1 MQEAIAR
8 DSRAEQQR
16 TAPPRRRTVTITG
29 RPGGVPPT
37 RPLESRHRAGR
48 IVPRTPR
55 VVEIDRRRP
64 PRPTYERLGPR
75 PDRVALWAL
84 FMAVLLVLVAATSPH
99 A

>member
-1 MQEAIAR
+1 MPEAIAR
-8 DSRAEQQR
+8 DSRVEHER
-16 TAPPRRRTVTITG
+16 SPSPRRRTVTITG

-37 RPLESRHRAGR
+37 RPLSSRRAGR
-48 IVPRTPR
+48 ITPRTPR

-84 FMAVLLVLVAATSPH
+84 FMAVLLVVVAATSPH